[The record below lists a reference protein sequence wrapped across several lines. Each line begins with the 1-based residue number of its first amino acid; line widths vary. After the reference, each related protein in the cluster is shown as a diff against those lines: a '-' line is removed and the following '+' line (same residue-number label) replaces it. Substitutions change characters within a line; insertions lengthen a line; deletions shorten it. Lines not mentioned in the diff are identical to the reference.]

1 MVKVGDIV
9 TLSDIG
15 WWNRTYWAELEI
27 YEGDR
32 FIVEE
37 IASIE
42 DRLLRQVYNNCNEV
56 ALLAEVVDEG
66 MGFKGF
72 KGYWPLNLVVPASDN
87 QLAPIQSIPKLK
99 RSW

>member
-37 IASIE
+37 IVAIE
-42 DRLLRQVYNNCNEV
+42 DRLLRVAYNNCNEV
-56 ALLAEVVDEG
+56 ALLVEVVDEG
-66 MGFKGF
+66 MGF

-87 QLAPIQSIPKLK
+87 QLAPIQNISKLN